1 MAWNPDTYNKFKSDR
16 FAPFYDLLALVKSKP
31 DMEVTDLGCGTGE
44 LTGKLGDS
52 LPGARILGID
62 SSEQMLSQSSAFAN
76 DKVQFEK
83 RSIEQHVESDKKW
96 DLVFSNAAIQWV
108 DDHETLFPKIISTIK
123 EGGQLLVQM
132 PDQHQN
138 ISNQLLDELAYNEPF
153 SSALKGW
160 KRTSPV
166 LDIDRYSQ
174 IFFENGSKSMTVFEK
189 IYPLVLTDADALFDW
204 VSGTAM
210 IPYIEKLNEE
220 IRPLFIDQY
229 KNLLRTRFD
238 KSPVFYPFRRI
249 ILEATF

>member
-16 FAPFYDLLALVKSKP
+16 FAPFYDLLALAKPKP
-31 DMEVTDLGCGTGE
+31 DMDVTDLGCGTGE
-44 LTGKLGDS
+44 LTRILADA
-52 LPGARILGID
+52 LPGARVLGID
-62 SSEQMLSQSSAFAN
+62 SSEQMLSQSAAFAN
-76 DKVQFEK
+76 DNVKFEK

-108 DDHETLFPKIISTIK
+108 DDHETFFPKIISTIK
-123 EGGQLLVQM
+123 KGGQLLVQM
-132 PDQHQN
+132 PNQHHN
-138 ISNQLLDELAYNEPF
+138 ISNQLLDELAEKEPF
-153 SSALKGW
+153 RQELNNW

-166 LDIDRYSQ
+166 LYIDWYAQ
-174 IFFENGSKSMTVFEK
+174 IFFDNGSKSMTVFEK
-189 IYPLVLTDADALFDW
+189 IYPLVLADTDALYDW

-220 IRPLFIDQY
+220 IRRLFIDQY
-229 KNLLRTRFD
+229 KNLLRARFD

>member
-44 LTGKLGDS
+44 LTGKLADA
-52 LPGARILGID
+52 LPGARIVGID
-62 SSEQMLSQSSAFAN
+62 SSEQMLSQSPAFAN
-76 DKVQFEK
+76 GKVQFEK

-108 DDHETLFPKIISTIK
+108 DDHETLFPKIISTVRK
-123 EGGQLLVQM
+123 GGQLLVQM

-138 ISNQLLDELAYNEPF
+138 ISNQLLDELSYNEPF
-153 SSALKGW
+153 GSALKGW

-189 IYPLVLTDADALFDW
+189 IYPLVLADADALFDW

-210 IPYIEKLNEE
+210 IPYLEKLNGE